1 MRYFLSLTLSFFIAF
16 SSLAQQVHPDY
27 WDGQV
32 YVKLESYRDL
42 GGFSED
48 VHLKEAGFLTDLAAE
63 FGIYRL
69 RKPFY
74 RASSTDVSHIYQV
87 YFTESAKVQGLI
99 QKLQR
104 HGFVAYAEQVPIL
117 RPTLTPNDIGPQSG
131 TNSQWFLYQISA
143 LTAWDISIGSSNIKV
158 AIVDDAVK
166 IDHPDLAPVL
176 WANPGEIPNDGID
189 NDGNGYIDDVN
200 GFDVSDNDNNP
211 MPPSSTFSHGTHVAG
226 CAGAAT
232 NNGVGVASI
241 GFGVRLIAVKS
252 TNQAQYVTDG
262 YSGVVYA
269 ADAGADVINMSWGG
283 SGGGQTGQNII
294 DYARN
299 KGCVPVAAAGNNN
312 STSIFYPAGYTGVIT
327 VAASTTG
334 DARASFSNYGSWIKI
349 SAPGTNIRATYIGGS
364 GTSMTNTYSSLQGTS
379 MASPIVAGLCGL
391 MLSLNPN
398 LTQQQIENCLYST
411 ADPVTTN
418 SGQMGAGRIDATAAM
433 QCVAS
438 SINTPPVSNI
448 SSNAQ
453 QICPGS
459 SIQFFGSSSSG
470 VATTFAWTFP
480 GGVPATSTAQNPVVT
495 YASAGNYNVSLT
507 TGNNFG
513 SDALTSNNYVSVG
526 SNALEEIFYEDWE
539 TNSPT
544 ISSWG
549 VSNPDN
555 GNTWSLF
562 TTGGNLSGTRSVGM
576 RFFTYQN
583 ALGQRDYLVSPKLDF
598 SNNSSIEMTF
608 SHAHRRYSQ
617 NETDS
622 LIVSVSTNGGG
633 TWVRIF
639 AEGESGQGT
648 FATNSI
654 TTNEFIPSTST
665 DWCFGG
671 NIGASCFT
679 LDLSAFDG
687 ADSAYIMFE
696 SVNAYGNNLFLD
708 DISVRG
714 ICGVPPS
721 NVVASFS
728 ASNTSICEGD
738 NVNYTD
744 ASQNATAW
752 AWSFQGGT
760 PGSSTQQNPTIQYLT
775 AGNFTVSLTATGNSG
790 SDTEVQS
797 GLITVNSAPTAS
809 IGMNGS
815 ILQAVPAGMTYQWYL
830 NGVAIPGA
838 TAVNFTP
845 SQNGAYTVVVT
856 NTAGCSS
863 TSPAFNFVSSI
874 DQVYVQALIYPNP
887 ASQLVWVK
895 LQNAP
900 SGSMQVELLD
910 VSGRTVWQRT
920 GAAEQEFSVPVI
932 GLADGSYTLRLQT
945 ELGTLVHRIQILN

>member
-1 MRYFLSLTLSFFIAF
+1 MRYFLSLVLALCIGF
-16 SSLAQQVHPDY
+16 SSTAQQVHPDY

-32 YVKLESYRDL
+32 YVKLNSYRDL
-42 GGFSED
+42 GGFSEE
-48 VHLKEAGFLTDLAAE
+48 VNLKETDFITELAAE

-74 RASSTDVSHIYQV
+74 RATSTEVSHIYQL
-87 YFTESAKVQGLI
+87 YFTESAKVKGLI

-143 LTAWDISIGSSNIKV
+143 LTAWDISTGSSNIKV

-166 IDHPDLAPVL
+166 INHPDLAPVI
-176 WANPGEIPNDGID
+176 WINPGEIANDGID

-200 GFDVSDNDNNP
+200 GFDVADNDNNP
-211 MPPSSTFSHGTHVAG
+211 MPPTSSFSHGTHVAG

-241 GFGVRLIAVKS
+241 GFGIRLIPVKS
-252 TNQAQYVTDG
+252 TDQAQYVTDG

-294 DYARN
+294 NYARN

-312 STSIFYPAGYTGVIT
+312 STSIFYPAGYIGVIT
-327 VAASTTG
+327 VAATTTG

-349 SAPGTNIRATYIGGS
+349 SAPGTSIRSTYIGSSGS
-364 GTSMTNTYSSLQGTS
+364 TITDTYGSLQGTS

-438 SINTPPVSNI
+438 SMNTAPISNI
-448 SSNAQ
+448 GSDVQ

-459 SIQFFGSSSSG
+459 SIQYYGSSSSG
-470 VATTFAWTFP
+470 VANTYSWSFP
-480 GGVPATSTAQNPVVT
+480 GGVPSTSTAQNPIVT
-495 YASAGNYNVSLT
+495 YANPGSYNVTLITS
-507 TGNNFG
+507 NNFG
-513 SDALTSNNYVSVG
+513 TDTLITTNYIAVG
-526 SNALEEIFYEDWE
+526 NNALEVIFKEDWE
-539 TNSPT
+539 ANSPT
-544 ISSWG
+544 MASWG

-562 TTGGNLSGTRSVGM
+562 TTGGNLSGSRSIGM

-583 ALGQRDYLVSPKLDF
+583 ALGQRDYLLSPKLDF
-598 SNNSSIEMTF
+598 SNNTNIEMTF

-622 LIVSVSTNGGG
+622 LIIKVTTDGGN
-633 TWVRIF
+633 TWVEIF

-714 ICGVPPS
+714 VCGAPPTS
-721 NVVASFS
+721 VVAAFT
-728 ASNTSICEGD
+728 ASNTTICQGD
-738 NVNYTD
+738 LVNFTD
-744 ASQNATAW
+744 ASQNATSW

-760 PGSSTQQNPTIQYLT
+760 PATSTQQNPSVQYLN
-775 AGNFTVSLTATGNSG
+775 AGNFTVSLTATGNQG
-790 SDTEVQS
+790 SDSEVQA
-797 GLITVNSAPTAS
+797 GLITVNSTPSAS
-809 IGMNGS
+809 ISLNGS
-815 ILQAVPAGMTYQWYL
+815 VLQAVPTGMTYQWFL

-838 TAVNFTP
+838 TSGNFTP
-845 SQNGAYTVVVT
+845 TQNGAYTVQVT
-856 NTAGCSS
+856 NGDGCTS
-863 TSPAFNFVSSI
+863 TSAAFNFVSSI
-874 DQVYVQALIYPNP
+874 DEVSVQALIYPNP
-887 ASQLVWVK
+887 ASNFVWVK
-895 LQNAP
+895 LKNKP
-900 SGSMQVELLD
+900 SGSMLVELLD
-910 VSGRTVWQRT
+910 VSGRKVWQRL
-920 GAAEQEFSVPVI
+920 GLAEQELMVPLSN
-932 GLADGSYTLRLQT
+932 LADGTYTLRLQT
-945 ELGTLVHRIQILN
+945 DQGTLIHRIQILN

>member
-1 MRYFLSLTLSFFIAF
+1 MKYIFASIFGFFLGFNAIA
-16 SSLAQQVHPDY
+16 QNVHPDF

-32 YVKLESYRDL
+32 YLKLNSYPDL
-42 GGFSED
+42 GGFSEE
-48 VHLKEAGFLTDLAAE
+48 VRVKEAEFLNDLAAE

-74 RASSTDVSHIYQV
+74 RATSTSVSHIYQV
-87 YFTESAKVQGLI
+87 YFTESNKVSQLI
-99 QKLQR
+99 QKLER
-104 HGFVAYAEQVPIL
+104 FGFVEYAEQVPIL
-117 RPTLTPNDIGPQSG
+117 RTTLTPNDIGPQSG

-143 LTAWDISIGSSNIKV
+143 LTAWDIAVGSSSIKV

-166 IDHPDLAPVL
+166 INHPDLAPVI
-176 WANPGEIPNDGID
+176 WTNPGEVPNDGID

-200 GFDVSDNDNNP
+200 GFDVADNDNNP
-211 MPPSSTFSHGTHVAG
+211 LPPTSSFSHGTHVAG

-241 GFGVRLIAVKS
+241 GFGVRLIPVKS

-262 YSGVVYA
+262 YSGVIYA

-327 VAASTTG
+327 VAATTTG

-349 SAPGTNIRATYIGGS
+349 SAPGTNIRATYIGSSGS
-364 GTSMTNTYSSLQGTS
+364 TITDTYGSLQGTS

-433 QCVAS
+433 QCVAA

-448 SSNAQ
+448 SSDVQ
-453 QICPGS
+453 QICPNS
-459 SIQFFGSSSSG
+459 SVQYFGSSSNG
-470 VATTFAWTFP
+470 VANTFTWSFP
-480 GGVPATSTAQNPVVT
+480 GGTPATSTAQNPVVT
-495 YASAGNYNVSLT
+495 YSNAGSYSVTLI

-513 SDALTSNNYVSVG
+513 TDTLTSSNYINVG
-526 SNALEEIFYEDWE
+526 TNALEEIFFENWE
-539 TNSPT
+539 ANSPT
-544 ISSWG
+544 IASWG

-562 TTGGNLSGTRSVGM
+562 TTAGNLSGTRSVGM

-583 ALGQRDYLVSPKLDF
+583 ALGQRDYLVTPRLDF

-622 LIVSVSTNGGG
+622 LIISVTTDGGNS
-633 TWVRIF
+633 WVEIF
-639 AEGESGQGT
+639 AGGESGQGT

-721 NVVASFS
+721 NVVAAFQ
-728 ASNTSICEGD
+728 ASNTSICQGD
-738 NVNYTD
+738 NVNFTD
-744 ASQNATAW
+744 ASQNATSW

-760 PGSSTQQNPTIQYLT
+760 PATSNQQNPSIQYLNT
-775 AGNFTVSLTATGNSG
+775 GTFDVSLTATGNSG
-790 SDTEVQS
+790 FDTDVQP
-797 GLITVNSAPTAS
+797 GLITVNPTPS
-809 IGMNGS
+809 VLIGLNGS
-815 ILQAVPAGMTYQWYL
+815 DLQAVPSGLVYQWFL
-830 NGVAIPGA
+830 NGVAIPNA
-838 TAVNFTP
+838 NLDLYTP
-845 SQNGAYTVVVT
+845 TQSGSYTVVAT
-856 NTAGCSS
+856 NNAGCSG
-863 TSPAFNFVSSI
+863 TSPAYNFVSSI
-874 DQVYVQALIYPNP
+874 DELEIQALIYPNP
-887 ASQLVWVK
+887 ASHTLWVK
-895 LQNAP
+895 LEQLP
-900 SGSMQVELLD
+900 IGQVQAELLD
-910 VSGRTVWQRT
+910 VAGRRVLLQTSEAT
-920 GAAEQEFSVPVI
+920 QELQLPLI
-932 GLADGSYTLRLQT
+932 NLANGSYTLRLLT
-945 ELGTLVHRIQILN
+945 SNGTLIHRVQLVH

>member
-1 MRYFLSLTLSFFIAF
+1 MKCFFSLILGLSLAF
-16 SSLAQQVHPDY
+16 SSTAQQVHPDY

-32 YVKLESYRDL
+32 YVKLNSYRDL
-42 GGFSED
+42 GGYSEE
-48 VHLKEAGFLTDLAAE
+48 VNLKEADFLTELASE

-74 RASSTDVSHIYQV
+74 RAGSTSVSHIYQV
-87 YFTESAKVQGLI
+87 YFTETEKVKELI
-99 QKLQR
+99 QNLQR

-117 RPTLTPNDIGPQSG
+117 RPTLMPNDIGVQSG
-131 TNSQWFLYQISA
+131 TNNQWFLYQISA
-143 LTAWDISIGSSNIKV
+143 PTAWDISTGSGNIKV

-166 IDHPDLAPVL
+166 IDHPDLAPVI
-176 WANPGEIPNDGID
+176 WTNPGEIANDGID

-200 GFDVSDNDNNP
+200 GFDVADNDNNP
-211 MPPSSTFSHGTHVAG
+211 LPPTSSFSHGTHVAG

-232 NNGVGVASI
+232 NNGTGVASI

-252 TNQAQYVTDG
+252 TDQAQYVTDG

-312 STSIFYPAGYTGVIT
+312 STSIFYPAGYSGVIT
-327 VAASTTG
+327 VAATTTG

-349 SAPGTNIRATYIGGS
+349 SAPGTDIRSTYIGSSGS
-364 GTSMTNTYSSLQGTS
+364 TITNTYGSLQGTS

-411 ADPVTTN
+411 ANTVTTN
-418 SGQMGAGRIDATAAM
+418 SGQMGAGRINATAAM
-433 QCVAS
+433 QCVATN
-438 SINTPPVSNI
+438 INTPPISTI
-448 SSNAQ
+448 SSDVQ

-459 SIQFFGSSSSG
+459 SIQFFGSSSGG
-470 VATTFAWTFP
+470 VATTFSWTFP
-480 GGVPATSTAQNPVVT
+480 GGSPATSTAQNPIVT
-495 YASAGNYNVSLT
+495 YANAGTYNVTLT

-513 SDALTSNNYVSVG
+513 SNTLTSTNYLNVG
-526 SNALEEIFYEDWE
+526 NNALEVIFFEDWE
-539 TNSPT
+539 VNSPT
-544 ISSWG
+544 IALWG

-555 GNTWSLF
+555 SNTWSIF
-562 TTGGNLSGTRSVGM
+562 TTGGNLAGSRSVGM

-583 ALGQRDYLVSPKLDF
+583 AIGQRDYLYSPKLDF
-598 SNNSSIEMTF
+598 SNNSNIEMTF

-622 LIVSVSTNGGG
+622 LIISVTTDGGNS
-633 TWVRIF
+633 WVEIF

-654 TTNEFIPSTST
+654 TTNEFVPATST

-687 ADSAYIMFE
+687 ADSAYIVFE
-696 SVNAYGNNLFLD
+696 SVNAFGNNLFLD

-714 ICGVPPS
+714 ICGTPPA
-721 NVVASFS
+721 NVVAAFS
-728 ASNTSICEGD
+728 ASNTSICQGD
-738 NVNYTD
+738 IVSFTD
-744 ASQNATAW
+744 ASQNATSW
-752 AWSFQGGT
+752 SWSFQGGT
-760 PGSSTQQNPTIQYLT
+760 PATSTQQNPSIQYSAT
-775 AGNFTVSLTATGNSG
+775 GNFTVSLTATGNLG
-790 SDTEVQS
+790 SDTEVQA
-797 GLITVNSAPTAS
+797 GLITVNAAPAAS
-809 IGMNGS
+809 IGLNGS
-815 ILQAVPAGMTYQWYL
+815 VLQAVPAGMIYQWYL
-830 NGVAIPGA
+830 NGIAIPGA
-838 TAVNFTP
+838 TSVNYTP
-845 SQNGAYTVVVT
+845 SQNGAYTVKIT
-856 NTAGCSS
+856 NSAGCST
-863 TSPAFNFVSSI
+863 TSAAFNFVSSI
-874 DQVYVQALIYPNP
+874 DQVSVQALIYPNP
-887 ASQLVWVK
+887 ASNLIWVNLNDK
-895 LQNAP
+895 P
-900 SGSMQVELLD
+900 SGSMTVELVD
-910 VSGRTVWQRT
+910 ATGRKVFHQNRL
-920 GAAEQEFSVPVI
+920 AEQEFYIPLSN
-932 GLADGSYTLRLQT
+932 LSEGSYILKLKT